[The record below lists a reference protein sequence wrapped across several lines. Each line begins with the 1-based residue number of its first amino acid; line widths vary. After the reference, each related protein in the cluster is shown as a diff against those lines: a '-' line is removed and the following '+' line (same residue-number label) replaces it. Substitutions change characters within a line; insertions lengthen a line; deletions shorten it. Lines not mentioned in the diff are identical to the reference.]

1 MVTLAADTLS
11 ICSLDEAEESV
22 TITCKHDGSYVEWGD
37 GFVGNK
43 YTSGISGWF
52 EAYVYDDYN
61 CLGYDSI
68 TISEYC
74 RPVRLS
80 LPNVFSPNNDGHND
94 EFIPF
99 EIDLE
104 ELDYMLVNL
113 EYIDFNVFTRWGE
126 LIHSSSLVLPNWN
139 GLNNKGFD
147 APDGVYFWVLKYK
160 DIDGFEFHSNGYVA
174 LKR

>member
-1 MVTLAADTLS
+1 MLADTLA
-11 ICSLDEAEESV
+11 ICSIDEAEESV
-22 TITCKHDGSYVEWGD
+22 NITCSHNGSYVEWGD

-43 YTSGISGWF
+43 YTSDISGWF

-61 CLGYDSI
+61 CVGYDSI

-80 LPNVFSPNNDGHND
+80 LPNVFSPNNDGYND
-94 EFIPF
+94 CFIPF
-99 EIDLE
+99 EVDLH
-104 ELDYMLVNL
+104 ELNYMLVNL
-113 EYIDFNVFTRWGE
+113 EYIDFTVFNRWGE
-126 LIHSSSLVLPNWN
+126 LIHSSSLVLPNWK

-147 APDGVYFWVLKYK
+147 APDGVYFWTLKYK
-160 DIDGFEFHSNGYVA
+160 DIDGFVFHTNGYVS